1 MKRQVT
7 LQFLSLNSLKA
18 LQMKIN
24 LIFFE
29 VSAQGKLLHCACTDE
44 QVALAKAK
52 FNAVIVDKN
61 GVRQPSMGA

>member
-29 VSAQGKLLHCACTDE
+29 VSAQDKLLHCACTDE
-44 QVALAKAK
+44 QIALAKTK
-52 FNAVIVDKN
+52 FNAVVVDKL
-61 GVRQPSMGA
+61 GIRSPCTS